1 MSIAHLVVPELAV
14 GDRCE
19 VTPEAR
25 RIIRPRSTPTGS
37 IVGDGGSYWRVLF
50 DGTTTPR
57 QIVKAYM
64 QSRVMRW

>member
-1 MSIAHLVVPELAV
+1 MTAALLAAPQLTV

-25 RIIRPRSTPTGS
+25 RIIRPRSKHTGA

-64 QSRVMRW
+64 QGRELRR